1 MFGRTMTQK
10 EYRAYPAISK
20 SDLFKITK
28 SPLHFKYYLENPEES
43 TPSLMFGIAC
53 HKYVLENDD
62 FWNDFT
68 VMPNID
74 RRTTDGKREYAS
86 WLKEN
91 GGKIE
96 ILNDDLE
103 KIKEM
108 AAVVYSNKFAKR
120 LLDGEHEKSFFW
132 VDQDTEEECKC
143 RPDDIVIIG
152 DQHVLVDYKTT
163 ENAETEAFRR
173 QAIKR
178 GYDLQAGMY
187 LEGYKAN
194 TGHDAAFI
202 FIAQEKKPPYA
213 INILQAD
220 EFMVREGK
228 QLFHDLMEIY
238 HDCKTTGNWYGY
250 MGADG
255 DVQNL
260 GLPKWLQKEFE

>member
-1 MFGRTMTQK
+1 MSEKTMTQK
-10 EYRAYPAISK
+10 EYRAHPAISK

-28 SPLHFKYYLENPEES
+28 SPLHFKYSLENPEES
-43 TPSLMFGIAC
+43 TPSLSFGSAC
-53 HKYVLENDD
+53 HKYILEKDD
-62 FWNDFT
+62 FGNEFA
-68 VMPNID
+68 VMPDVD
-74 RRTTDGKREYAS
+74 RRTKEGKLEYQAFIE
-86 WLKEN
+86 EN
-91 GGKIE
+91 NGKIMISNDE
-96 ILNDDLE
+96 IE

-132 VDQDTEEECKC
+132 KDQDTEEECKC
-143 RPDDIVIIG
+143 RPDDIVVIG

-163 ENAETEAFRR
+163 DNAETEAFRGS
-173 QAIKR
+173 AIKY

-194 TGHDAAFI
+194 TGQDAAFI